1 MKKKEKKKDG
11 NDGGRTVEA
20 GVVRTLEA
28 KGAIHK
34 HNDVPRFPERRR
46 DRACGVNVY
55 QLKRP
60 LSRLDGKSLFQMRS
74 RCVALASSL
83 KFYLWCHNI

>member
-1 MKKKEKKKDG
+1 MILVCCSVFTPECSWNSHVYNNILLDG

-20 GVVRTLEA
+20 GAVRILEA
-28 KGAIHK
+28 KGAIHN

-46 DRACGVNVY
+46 DRACGVDVY

-60 LSRLDGKSLFQMRS
+60 LSRLDG
-74 RCVALASSL
+74 
-83 KFYLWCHNI
+83 